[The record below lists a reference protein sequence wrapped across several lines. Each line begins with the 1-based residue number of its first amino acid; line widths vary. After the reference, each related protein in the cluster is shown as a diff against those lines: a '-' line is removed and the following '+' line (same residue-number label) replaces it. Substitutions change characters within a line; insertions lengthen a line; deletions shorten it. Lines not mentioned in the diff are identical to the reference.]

1 MNYPLDMQHPGY
13 RPAQI
18 SYAHGQGQPALYP
31 PVTVYSKDQEDQ
43 YRAKGYLAPGERQK
57 PMVKFEQ
64 YPMMMV
70 HPDAVAE
77 VPAQVTAQMVDGRLV
92 QHTMPAVPGRFP
104 PVTAMDESDKRMYES
119 QGYRAPK
126 ANPAAFVAMK
136 SSPKASNGYKPS
148 DYPMWVNGQIV
159 NSREEHV
166 ALIGGTPE
174 EAAEVEALETAPGGS
189 AALAQ
194 ALAEIERLKAQIGKP
209 QKAKNKGGR
218 PKGSGKKPVAA
229 GTMVATEGAE
239 NGVQG

>member
-1 MNYPLDMQHPGY
+1 MAKHYPLDMQHPGY

-31 PVTVYSKDQEDQ
+31 PVTVYSQDQEEQ
-43 YRAKGYLAPGERQK
+43 YRARGYLAPGERLK

-70 HPDAVAE
+70 HPDFVAE

-104 PVTAMDESDKRMYES
+104 PVTAMEESDRRLFES

-136 SSPKASNGYKPS
+136 SSPKASDSYKPS
-148 DYPMWVNGQIV
+148 DYPMWLNGQIV
-159 NSREEHV
+159 NSREEHMALTGERDEPV
-166 ALIGGTPE
+166 AQ
-174 EAAEVEALETAPGGS
+174 EAPAGS

-194 ALAEIERLKAQIGKP
+194 ALAEIERLKAQMGKPP

-218 PKGSGKKPVAA
+218 PKGSGNKKATATGTAA
-229 GTMVATEGAE
+229 TTEGDE
-239 NGVQG
+239 HGIQG